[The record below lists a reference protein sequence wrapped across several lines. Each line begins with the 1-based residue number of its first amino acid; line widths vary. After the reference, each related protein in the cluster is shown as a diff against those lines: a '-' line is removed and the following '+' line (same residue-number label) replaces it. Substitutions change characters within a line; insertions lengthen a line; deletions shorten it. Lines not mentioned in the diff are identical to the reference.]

1 MRVLV
6 TGAAG
11 FLGAIIVRHLDRA
24 GYHVIAA
31 TREGRWDNQGAA
43 EPVALDLLDPAGTA
57 AAIKRAVPDAVVHGA
72 AIGDTR
78 ACEQDPVLARRVNIE
93 GTRAVAGACAEA
105 GCRMVFLS
113 SEQVFDGTAAPYHDD
128 APPRPVHE
136 YGRTKAQGERIT
148 AELGPRGTTAR
159 LALVYGRSPA
169 PGRSASEQLVAALRR
184 GERVRLFVDEWR
196 TPVHAEDAASAIAE
210 LVAMAAPP
218 AVLNLGGPER
228 LTRHEFGLAVARHHG
243 LDERLIEGARQAD
256 VASIPARPRDLS
268 LRTDLAKRILAR
280 PPRSLAERLSE
291 T

>member
-11 FLGAIIVRHLDRA
+11 FLGSIIVRHLDRT
-24 GYHVIAA
+24 GYHVVAA
-31 TREGRWDNQGAA
+31 TRDGRWSGQGAA
-43 EPVALDLLDPAGTA
+43 EWISLDLLDPRGIA
-57 AAIKRAVPDAVVHGA
+57 AALERAAPDAVVHGA

-78 ACEQDPVLARRVNIE
+78 ACEQDPALARRVNVE
-93 GTRAVAGACAEA
+93 GTRAVAAACAAA
-105 GCRMVFLS
+105 GCRMIFLS
-113 SEQVFDGTAAPYHDD
+113 SEQVFDGTAAPYADD
-128 APPRPVHE
+128 APPQPVHE
-136 YGRTKAQGERIT
+136 YGRTKAEGERIT
-148 AELGPRGTTAR
+148 ARLGPRGTTAR

-218 AVLNLGGPER
+218 PVLNLAGPER
-228 LTRHEFGLAVARHHG
+228 LTRHEFGLAVARHHR

-256 VASIPARPRDLS
+256 VASIPVRPRDLS
-268 LRTDLAKRILAR
+268 LRTDLAQRILAR
-280 PPRSLAERLSE
+280 PPRPLADRLSE